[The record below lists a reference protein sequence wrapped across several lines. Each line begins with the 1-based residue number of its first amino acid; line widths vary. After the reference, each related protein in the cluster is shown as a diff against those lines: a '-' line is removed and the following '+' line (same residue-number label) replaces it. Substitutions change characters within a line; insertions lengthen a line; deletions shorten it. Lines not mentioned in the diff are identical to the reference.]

1 MIYFT
6 RREAEKDGRTFCA
19 YLLTMAA
26 NALDDDAADVNE
38 ALRAKLSPGDLLR
51 STKRAE
57 QGPLAPPARGLSGQ
71 GLAGVLHTSAILPGA
86 GQRLLACPVRF
97 ATMARLITPPGQHA
111 TNRTKPQASRT

>member
-1 MIYFT
+1 MSKAAGLTKAESAAEALHGHESMQDMSAESLKRMIYFT

-51 STKRAE
+51 GTK
-57 QGPLAPPARGLSGQ
+57 
-71 GLAGVLHTSAILPGA
+71 AG
-86 GQRLLACPVRF
+86 
-97 ATMARLITPPGQHA
+97 
-111 TNRTKPQASRT
+111 